1 MKHLEILN
9 PPQFSEEI
17 YKVEEEEFITA
28 EIENEI
34 KRRLLNNDIFL
45 KKMIEEIRKS
55 NYLVNPDFK
64 IASQINYYIKKGCT
78 IYNEPK
84 LLTDV
89 SNLGLSDTYR
99 EVTYITDTHAGFLG
113 DDGYTYYVSPNDIE
127 KKYFGA
133 NVSIVDGWHTGGY
146 DTNVV
151 TLHDDYITIGSDC
164 LSEWEDIF
172 QEIRN
177 IEPLRGQQVTYSVKL
192 RSHAEQVLLR
202 LRDSEGE
209 EYSHAKNTGDW
220 EMVSLTRKI
229 SDTTSLVAVGLG
241 IFQCDAGTLDIAW
254 AKLEIGERATLFVPP
269 NPEVEKLKCNG
280 YSERNNDNYILN
292 PNFRINQKGEKSY
305 SITTYHDL
313 DCVDKWKILGN
324 SLLEVKNNGV
334 IFTKKGQINT
344 DDTAL
349 RQIIENSS
357 DLEGKPLTFSI
368 QYYKDGVIKSASLKI
383 PSNWRFPSLN
393 FPQDAEYELAYTII
407 LDYVRLGITAK
418 IDRSLVVNVLLMTS
432 APYDFKLS
440 ISSAKLEI
448 GEKVTPFII
457 PNPEIEKLKCD
468 GYAKSSNPNILINP
482 NFSINQRDGYITKV
496 GVKAYYDADF
506 TSIANESLQ
515 VTYRVT
521 DINDTYAMFLGGDGT
536 TKFYIKLTD
545 IEKGYTGGGSYTVDR
560 WRFNSELDAN
570 ILKVFDTY
578 ITLMNKKPDKYAQI
592 LQLIDDCHYYS
603 GKTLTFSAKIRVS
616 TETKAYLQMSSN
628 NKNHAYSFIGDGEWK
643 IVSTKITLPENVTR
657 FYVGIGIWEY
667 SSGSIDIEWA
677 KLEEGDIV
685 TPFVLPHKSEEL
697 LKCKYYYQEIC
708 SIKNPNVYTP
718 NGLYCNVDF
727 SEMRIM
733 PTAYFKNS
741 IFNKVGYTRV
751 GDSGGNLID
760 GFTFSIK
767 CETGNEAKFNLAII
781 ATKNNHGLNSTNS
794 NVSVGKGNRVCL
806 DAEKY

>member
-545 IEKGYTGGGSYTVDR
+545 IEKGYTGGGSYTVYR
-560 WRFNSELDAN
+560 WRFNS
-570 ILKVFDTY
+570 
-578 ITLMNKKPDKYAQI
+578 
-592 LQLIDDCHYYS
+592 
-603 GKTLTFSAKIRVS
+603 
-616 TETKAYLQMSSN
+616 
-628 NKNHAYSFIGDGEWK
+628 
-643 IVSTKITLPENVTR
+643 
-657 FYVGIGIWEY
+657 
-667 SSGSIDIEWA
+667 
-677 KLEEGDIV
+677 
-685 TPFVLPHKSEEL
+685 
-697 LKCKYYYQEIC
+697 
-708 SIKNPNVYTP
+708 
-718 NGLYCNVDF
+718 
-727 SEMRIM
+727 
-733 PTAYFKNS
+733 
-741 IFNKVGYTRV
+741 
-751 GDSGGNLID
+751 
-760 GFTFSIK
+760 
-767 CETGNEAKFNLAII
+767 
-781 ATKNNHGLNSTNS
+781 
-794 NVSVGKGNRVCL
+794 
-806 DAEKY
+806 

>member
-1 MKHLEILN
+1 MKNLEILN

-28 EIENEI
+28 EIENGI
-34 KRRLLNNDIFL
+34 KRKLLNNDIFL

-55 NYLVNPDFK
+55 NYLMNPDFK
-64 IASQINYYIKKGCT
+64 IASQVNYYIKRGCT
-78 IYNEPK
+78 VYKEPK

-99 EVTYITDTHAGFLG
+99 EVKYITDTHAALTG
-113 DDGYTYYVSPNDIE
+113 DDGYTYYVSPHDVE

-133 NVSIVDGWHTGGY
+133 DVPIVDMWHTGGY

-151 TLHDDYITIGSDC
+151 TIQNDYITIGSDH

-172 QEIRN
+172 QEIKN

-209 EYSHAKNTGDW
+209 EYSFAKNTGDW
-220 EMVSLTRKI
+220 EIVSLTGKI
-229 SDTTSLVAVGLG
+229 SDTTSLVTVGLG
-241 IFQCDAGTLDIAW
+241 IFQCDTGTVDIAW
-254 AKLEIGERATLFVPP
+254 TKLEIGERATPFVPP

-280 YSERNNDNYILN
+280 YSERNNENYILN
-292 PNFRINQKGEKSY
+292 PNFKINQKGEKSY
-305 SITTYHDL
+305 SITDYHEL

-324 SLLEVKNNGV
+324 SLLEIGKNGV
-334 IFTKKGQINT
+334 IFTKKGQIHT
-344 DDTAL
+344 EDTAL

-357 DLEGKPLTFSI
+357 DLEGKPLIFSI
-368 QYYKDGVIKSASLKI
+368 QYYKNGVIQSARLKV
-383 PSNWRFPSLN
+383 PANWRFPSPN
-393 FPQDAEYELAYTII
+393 FPQDSEYELAHTRI
-407 LDYVRLGITAK
+407 LNDVRLGITAK
-418 IDRSLVVNVLLMTS
+418 TERLLVVNILLMTS

-440 ISSAKLEI
+440 ISSAKLEV
-448 GEKVTPFII
+448 GEKATPFII
-457 PNPEIEKLKCD
+457 PNLEVEKLKCD

-482 NFSINQRDGYITKV
+482 DFRVNQRDGYITKL
-496 GVKAYYDADF
+496 GAKAYYDANF
-506 TSIANESLQ
+506 TQIANESLQ
-515 VTYRVT
+515 VNYRIT
-521 DINDTYAMFLGGDGT
+521 DIDDNYAMFLGGDGT
-536 TKFYIKLTD
+536 TKYYIKLSD

-560 WRFNSELDAN
+560 WRFNSEPDGN
-570 ILKVFDTY
+570 ILKVFDNY
-578 ITLMNKKPDKYAQI
+578 ITLINKKQDKYAQI
-592 LQLIDDCHYYS
+592 LQLIEDCHYYS
-603 GKTLTFSAKIRVS
+603 GKTLTFSVKIRVS
-616 TETKAYLQMSSN
+616 TGTKAYLQMSSN
-628 NKNHAYSFIGDGEWK
+628 NKNVAYAMIGNGEWK

-657 FYVGIGIWEY
+657 FYVGIGIWEG
-667 SSGSIDIEWA
+667 SSGSIDMQWT

-718 NGLYCNVDF
+718 NGLYCNIDF

-741 IFNKVGYTRV
+741 IFNKVGYTRI
-751 GDSGGNLID
+751 GNSGGNLID

-794 NVSVGKGNRVCL
+794 NVSVGKLNPVCL
-806 DAEKY
+806 DAEFY